1 VTGLAAASPV
11 EGRGWMAILTLEEF
25 EAALDRDGADLSKWP
40 AQQQVAAMALMAQ
53 SVDARQLFES
63 ARQVEE
69 LLAGASG
76 IKAPKGLADRIAS
89 FVLRKPANKPDK
101 S

>member
-1 VTGLAAASPV
+1 MS
-11 EGRGWMAILTLEEF
+11 ILTLEEF
-25 EAALDRDGADLSKWP
+25 EAALDRDGADLGKWP

-53 SVDARQLFES
+53 SAEARQLFES

-69 LLAGASG
+69 LLASASG
-76 IKAPKGLADRIAS
+76 IKAPRGLADRIAN
-89 FVLRKPANKPDK
+89 FVLRKPPNKPDK